1 MLHKKNLTNSPKQS
15 PSVLSSSVLSPLVSS
30 TKLFLNHVYQTTY
43 IHSIFSIKDPKK
55 KKTLLETEV
64 SEVVLNTE
72 KLKINKI
79 SNDLYFEISN
89 EITKDLAEAVSLMMT
104 KIDKKSS
111 IWKLE
116 IKNENKY
123 IDPEKCLFWL
133 TGGSNEW
140 KSLENYNRPWSECYL
155 EFQEEFGIIIF
166 NIVQKS
172 ETIGEIRDSFIKYL
186 NLPTIY
192 DFAISKGFI
201 R

>member
-1 MLHKKNLTNSPKQS
+1 M
-15 PSVLSSSVLSPLVSS
+15 
-30 TKLFLNHVYQTTY
+30 
-43 IHSIFSIKDPKK
+43 KK

-111 IWKLE
+111 IWELE

-166 NIVQKS
+166 NIVKKS
-172 ETIGEIRDSFIKYL
+172 KTIGEIRDSFIKYL